1 MPPAVIDEKYLVFL
15 REFSKVALRK
25 NNSQACRENP
35 QSQGNLEQFATVLL
49 TQENKQI
56 ESLAADNAES
66 LSAQLDASIEQLERH
81 YFDREPGE
89 APDLRAV
96 AEEWVRRAA

>member
-25 NNSQACRENP
+25 NNSQACRDNP

-49 TQENKQI
+49 AQENKQI

-66 LSAQLDASIEQLERH
+66 LSAQLDASNQDYGLSFFWNVCQDEL
-81 YFDREPGE
+81 GE
-89 APDLRAV
+89 GV
-96 AEEWVRRAA
+96 QH